1 MTHVLLVGDGLAGES
16 AGTEAPQVLPAC
28 CLRLFPARVFA
39 LFAERVHTI
48 HVLACWR
55 AFVTFLSAL

>member
-1 MTHVLLVGDGLAGES
+1 M
-16 AGTEAPQVLPAC
+16 LPAC